1 MIRKTTHVCLGLLL
15 LVLLLLTGWGIYYAQ
30 DKGFSR
36 HWRTFVEEEFQR
48 RGVHATIRR
57 LNLDPIRG
65 LIAKD
70 VLVYEDEGHQNL
82 LMDVDKV
89 EVDVDYSEL
98 FSGKLSIRSV
108 EVRDAKIAIPLSP
121 EPGAGDILRVDRL
134 NGRILTPPDQL
145 RIVRAEALVSGV
157 KLSAHGSLSRPQ
169 PENPSAAPSEAPPLD
184 QTQLQLSRLRG
195 RREQIR
201 QVLAW
206 IARLEFDPASPPH
219 IDFAIQGELNRLAD
233 LHATGKLDCG
243 PVRCHSYQ
251 ANSLSAAFEIAGRSL
266 NVDALELI
274 DSHGKLHAE
283 FQFPGLDRDIPFE
296 ISADNDLHGLL
307 MALFDEPRLKEFVF
321 FDPPKLEVSGVYHL
335 EKPFNWNDL
344 PFQAIG
350 GLRSQGITSR
360 GVVFGAMGF
369 DFNFDGEKL
378 FLRDVRLEHKSGVLS
393 GSFLRDAEGV
403 RYEVDLR
410 LPPTVFSPFLGSE
423 GAKQFLKR
431 WKFTEDSAVL
441 VHLVGNGPGLNPA
454 DWVTT
459 GSVDLRNCELNDHPI
474 TQLQCDLRLKGAVH
488 EFSNVTLRRPEGEI
502 HGKHI
507 RLDHGQQL
515 CHLDSVSGKVFPV
528 HAAGWFASRAA
539 QQLVIYDFEKPPQ
552 IEIDGVI
559 DTRLESAEKLQT
571 SRSRYSLSFASEDK
585 AHYPFLGKRLDLTKP
600 HGTVQVDGNR
610 VVLNDFSAGLLDGT
624 VKARVDLSNI
634 NSQIDYA
641 VDAQLFQ
648 VNFAEL
654 VALYDQPRDT
664 GGRLSAGAK
673 ITGRGPGLDH
683 LRVDGRAV
691 IKDGDVFSIPSIG
704 PLAKPIS
711 KVLPKL
717 HAGIHNAT
725 EATFSF
731 AIKDGIFSTPDFAAS
746 TSAYDLKGHGDIDLR
761 SRKLDFTMSIDFR
774 NLPLI
779 ASLMAFKGEGSL
791 NDPVWRPCELVRI
804 EGAPVR
810 KITSTAVTT
819 LRKVGEA
826 LALPL
831 PPPPGQPAPAKPAMA
846 PDATAT
852 QAEPPDSPAS
862 ANGPQKSD
870 ASKKEAPPP
879 GRTTLPPRLPK

>member
-1 MIRKTTHVCLGLLL
+1 MIRKTTHVCLGLLI

-70 VLVYEDEGHQNL
+70 VLVYEDEAHQNL
-82 LMDVDKV
+82 LMDIDKV
-89 EVDVDYSEL
+89 DVDVDYSEL

-157 KLSAHGSLSRPQ
+157 RLSAHGSLSRPQ
-169 PENPSAAPSEAPPLD
+169 PPVPALENATLKEEAPVD

-206 IARLEFDPASPPH
+206 IATLEFDPAAPPH
-219 IDFAIQGELNRLAD
+219 LDFAVQGELDRLAD
-233 LHATGKLDCG
+233 LHATGKLEAG
-243 PVRCHSYQ
+243 PVRCRSYQ
-251 ANSLSAAFEIAGRSL
+251 ANSLSASFDITDRSL
-266 NVDALELI
+266 NVDSLDLA
-274 DSHGKLHAE
+274 DRHGKLHAE
-283 FQFPGLDRDIPFE
+283 FQFPGLDRDIPFA

-307 MALFDEPRLKEFVF
+307 VALFDVPRLKEFVF
-321 FDPPKLEVSGVYHL
+321 FDPPKVDVSGVYHL
-335 EKPFNWNDL
+335 EKPFTWNDL

-350 GLRSQGITSR
+350 GLRSQGLTSR

-369 DFNFDGEKL
+369 DFNLDGKKI

-393 GSFLRDAEGV
+393 GSFLRDPDGV
-403 RYEVDLR
+403 RYEMDVR
-410 LPPTVFSPFLGSE
+410 LPPTVFSPFLELE

-431 WKFTEDSAVL
+431 WRFSEDSAVL
-441 VHLVGNGPGLNPA
+441 VQLRGSGPSLDPA
-454 DWVTT
+454 DWITT
-459 GSVDLRNCELNDHPI
+459 GSVDLRNCELNAHPI
-474 TQLQCDLRLKGAVH
+474 SQLQCDLRLKGSVH
-488 EFSNVTLRRPEGEI
+488 EFSNVKLRRPEGEI
-502 HGKHI
+502 QGKHI
-507 RLDHGQQL
+507 LLDHRDQL
-515 CHLDSVSGKVFPV
+515 CHLNSVSGRVFPV

-559 DTRLESAEKLQT
+559 DTRLESEEKLQT
-571 SRSRYSLSFASEDK
+571 SRSRYSIAFASEDK
-585 AHYPFLGKRLDLTKP
+585 AHYPFLGKRLDLSKP

-624 VKARVDLSNI
+624 VKARVDLANV
-634 NSQIDYA
+634 NSKIDYA

-648 VNFAEL
+648 VNFADL
-654 VALYDQPRDT
+654 VALYDQPRET

-673 ITGRGPGLDH
+673 ITGRGPGLDN

-731 AIKDGIFSTPDFAAS
+731 AIKNGVFSTPDFAAS
-746 TSAYDLKGHGDIDLR
+746 TNAYDLKGHGDIDLR
-761 SRKLDFTMSIDFR
+761 TRKLDFTMAIDFR
-774 NLPLI
+774 NMPLI

-791 NDPVWRPCELVRI
+791 NEPVWRPCELVRI

-831 PPPPGQPAPAKPAMA
+831 PPLPAPPLKPEEAAA
-846 PDATAT
+846 PNPGPPLPE
-852 QAEPPDSPAS
+852 EP
-862 ANGPQKSD
+862 
-870 ASKKEAPPP
+870 KKPEEPSV
-879 GRTTLPPRLPK
+879 RTNLPPRLPK